1 MDTQIFSTYLLPITL
16 AMIMLGMGLSLT
28 TRDFK
33 NIFLHPK
40 AVILGL
46 LCQMII
52 LPLFALLVAQL
63 SGLSNELKVGIVIIA
78 ACPGGA
84 VSNLIT
90 HLLKGNVALSV
101 SMTTVNSFVTIFTI
115 PTIVSLSLHYF
126 IGDSK
131 EIAIDFWGT
140 LLRVLLITVIPCLV
154 GIIIHQQHK
163 LFAESL
169 ERPLKLIMPIT
180 LALMMIGSI
189 FLEKKENDIPIT
201 FHEYLTVIIPCLV
214 LNLGGMFI
222 GFYAA
227 KAFGLTKKNQIT
239 IAIEVGLQNTGLAI
253 FVATS
258 LLGNQRMAIP
268 AAVYALFT
276 FFSAAIFGFLVNRKE
291 IMKKPP
297 QKPQSAPE
305 AAKETV

>member
-1 MDTQIFSTYLLPITL
+1 MDTHIFSNVLLPLTL
-16 AMIMLGMGLSLT
+16 ALIMLGMGLSLT

-33 NIFLHPK
+33 NIFLHPR

-46 LCQMII
+46 VSQMIV
-52 LPLFALLVAQL
+52 LPLFAILLAQF
-63 SGLSNELKVGIVIIA
+63 SGLSDELKVGLVLIA

-101 SMTTVNSFVTIFTI
+101 SMTTVNSFITIFTI
-115 PTIVSLSLHYF
+115 PIIVGIALHYF
-126 IGDSK
+126 LGDGQ
-131 EIAIDFWGT
+131 EISLPFWKT
-140 LLRVLLITVIPCLV
+140 FYRVLLITVIPCLV

-163 LFAESL
+163 LFAEGL
-169 ERPLKLIMPIT
+169 ERPLKLIMPVS

-189 FLEKKENDIPIT
+189 FLEKKDNDIPIT
-201 FHEYLTVIIPCLV
+201 FHDYLTVIVPCLI

-222 GFYAA
+222 GFYTA
-227 KAFGLTKKNQIT
+227 KGFGLTRKNQIT

-258 LLGNQRMAIP
+258 LLKDQRMAIP

-291 IMKKPP
+291 IMKKPE
-297 QKPQSAPE
+297 KPE
-305 AAKETV
+305 TAKETV

>member
-1 MDTQIFSTYLLPITL
+1 
-16 AMIMLGMGLSLT
+16 MLGMGLSLT
-28 TRDFK
+28 MRDFR
-33 NIFLHPK
+33 NIFLQPK

-46 LCQMII
+46 LSQMII
-52 LPLFALLVAQL
+52 LPLFAMLVAQL
-63 SGLSNELKVGIVIIA
+63 SGLSDELKVGLVLIA

-101 SMTTVNSFVTIFTI
+101 SMTTVNSFITIFTI
-115 PTIVSLSLHYF
+115 PAIVGIALHYF

-131 EIAIDFWGT
+131 EIALDFWGT
-140 LLRVLLITVIPCLV
+140 LIRVLLITVLPCVV
-154 GIIIHQQHK
+154 GVIIHQQHK

-169 ERPLKLIMPIT
+169 EKPLRVIMPIS

-189 FLEKKENDIPIT
+189 FLEKKENAVPIT
-201 FHEYLTVIIPCLV
+201 FHEYLTVIIPCLI

-222 GFYAA
+222 GYYIA
-227 KAFGLTKKNQIT
+227 KAFGLIKKNQIT
-239 IAIEVGLQNTGLAI
+239 IAVEVGLQNTGLAI

-258 LLGNQRMAIP
+258 LLENQRMAIP
-268 AAVYALFT
+268 SAVYALFT
-276 FFSAAIFGFLVNRKE
+276 FFSAAIFGFLVNKEE

-297 QKPQSAPE
+297 RKPQ
-305 AAKETV
+305 AAN

>member
-1 MDTQIFSTYLLPITL
+1 METQIFSTYLLPLTL
-16 AMIMLGMGLSLT
+16 ALIMLGMGLSLT
-28 TRDFK
+28 TRDFR
-33 NIFLHPK
+33 NIFMHPK

-46 LCQMII
+46 VSQMIV
-52 LPLFALLVAQL
+52 LPLFAILVAQF
-63 SGLSNELKVGIVIIA
+63 SGLSDELKVGLVLIA

-101 SMTTVNSFVTIFTI
+101 SMTTVNSFITIFTI
-115 PTIVSLSLHYF
+115 PAIVGIALHYF

-131 EIAIDFWGT
+131 EITLDFWAT
-140 LLRVLLITVIPCLV
+140 FIRVLLITVLPCVV
-154 GIIIHQQHK
+154 GVIIHQQHK

-169 ERPLKLIMPIT
+169 EKPLKLIMPIS

-189 FLEKKENDIPIT
+189 FLEKKENVVPIT
-201 FHEYLTVIIPCLV
+201 FQEYLTVIIPCLI

-222 GFYAA
+222 GFYIA
-227 KAFGLTKKNQIT
+227 KAFGLIKKNQIT

-258 LLGNQRMAIP
+258 LLHNQRMAIP
-268 AAVYALFT
+268 SAVYALFT
-276 FFSAAIFGFLVNRKE
+276 FFSAAIFGFLVNKEE

-297 QKPQSAPE
+297 KSPQHS
-305 AAKETV
+305 

>member
-1 MDTQIFSTYLLPITL
+1 MDTHIFSNYLLPITL
-16 AMIMLGMGLSLT
+16 ALIMLGMGLSLT
-28 TRDFK
+28 TRDFR

-46 LCQMII
+46 VSQMIV
-52 LPLFALLVAQL
+52 LPLFAMLVAQF
-63 SGLSNELKVGIVIIA
+63 SGLSDELKVGIVLIA

-101 SMTTVNSFVTIFTI
+101 SMTTVNSFITIFTI
-115 PTIVSLSLHYF
+115 PAIVGLALHYF

-131 EIAIDFWGT
+131 EISLDFWGT
-140 LLRVLLITVIPCLV
+140 FIRVLLITVLPCVV
-154 GIIIHQQHK
+154 GVIIHQQHK

-169 ERPLKLIMPIT
+169 ERPLKVIMPIS
-180 LALMMIGSI
+180 LALMMVGSI
-189 FLEKKENDIPIT
+189 FLEKKENVVPIT
-201 FHEYLTVIIPCLV
+201 FHEYLTVIIPCLI
-214 LNLGGMFI
+214 LNIGGMFI
-222 GFYAA
+222 GFYIA
-227 KAFGLTKKNQIT
+227 KAFGLLKKNQIT

-258 LLGNQRMAIP
+258 LLHNQRMAIP
-268 AAVYALFT
+268 SAVYALFT
-276 FFSAAIFGFLVNRKE
+276 FFSAAIFGFLVNKEE

-297 QKPQSAPE
+297 QSPQQL
-305 AAKETV
+305 

>member
-1 MDTQIFSTYLLPITL
+1 METHIFSNYLLPITL
-16 AMIMLGMGLSLT
+16 ALIMLGMGLSLT
-28 TRDFK
+28 TRDFR
-33 NIFLHPK
+33 NIFMHPK

-46 LCQMII
+46 VSQMIV
-52 LPLFALLVAQL
+52 LPLFAMLVAQF
-63 SGLSNELKVGIVIIA
+63 SGLSDELKVGLVLIA

-101 SMTTVNSFVTIFTI
+101 SMTTVNSFITIFTI
-115 PTIVSLSLHYF
+115 PAIVGIALHYF

-131 EIAIDFWGT
+131 EITLDFWAT
-140 LLRVLLITVIPCLV
+140 FIRVLLITVLPCVV
-154 GIIIHQQHK
+154 GVIVHQQHK

-169 ERPLKLIMPIT
+169 EKPLKLIMPIS

-189 FLEKKENDIPIT
+189 FLEKKENVVPIT
-201 FHEYLTVIIPCLV
+201 FQEYLTVIIPCLI
-214 LNLGGMFI
+214 LNFGGMFI
-222 GFYAA
+222 GFYIA
-227 KAFGLTKKNQIT
+227 KAFGLIKKNQIT

-258 LLGNQRMAIP
+258 LLHNQRMAIP
-268 AAVYALFT
+268 SAVYALFT
-276 FFSAAIFGFLVNRKE
+276 FFSAAIFGFLVNKEE

-297 QKPQSAPE
+297 KSPQHS
-305 AAKETV
+305 

>member
-1 MDTQIFSTYLLPITL
+1 METHIFSNYLLPITL
-16 AMIMLGMGLSLT
+16 ALIMLGMGLSLT
-28 TRDFK
+28 TRDFR
-33 NIFLHPK
+33 NIFMHPK

-46 LCQMII
+46 VSQMIV
-52 LPLFALLVAQL
+52 LPLFAILVAQF
-63 SGLSNELKVGIVIIA
+63 SGLSDELKVGLVLIA

-101 SMTTVNSFVTIFTI
+101 SMTTVNSFITIFTI
-115 PTIVSLSLHYF
+115 PAIVGIALHYF

-131 EIAIDFWGT
+131 EITLDFWAT
-140 LLRVLLITVIPCLV
+140 FIRVLLITVLPCVV
-154 GIIIHQQHK
+154 GVIIHQQHK

-169 ERPLKLIMPIT
+169 EKPLKLIMPIS

-189 FLEKKENDIPIT
+189 FLEKKENVVPIT
-201 FHEYLTVIIPCLV
+201 FQEYLTVIIPCLI

-222 GFYAA
+222 GFYIA
-227 KAFGLTKKNQIT
+227 KAFGLIKKNQIT

-258 LLGNQRMAIP
+258 LLHNQRMAIP
-268 AAVYALFT
+268 SAVYALFT
-276 FFSAAIFGFLVNRKE
+276 FFSAAIFGFLVNKEE

-297 QKPQSAPE
+297 KSPQHS
-305 AAKETV
+305 